1 MRPSLSSRSG
11 TRGTAVN
18 RIASLCAALA
28 FLLAAGLLAA
38 QVTARTNSTESS
50 QKKGK
55 KDRALRWEPPQ
66 VDAPIPSLSATPP
79 CALPDV
85 LKQSGERAN
94 ELADHLENFTAH
106 ERIRYQQTDRGGE
119 FEMSVTANYDY
130 AVDFGGQS
138 GRLSIH
144 ETRQP
149 LPGNNRDEADAI
161 LDKGLPALALIFYP
175 AIQSDYEMRCEGFT
189 HWNDQPAWV
198 VYFRQIKGK
207 APRTMT
213 IRSPTKVY
221 PLALKGRAWIGVD
234 SGQVMHLET
243 NLVEA
248 IPLIDLQVNTVVV
261 DYAPVKF
268 QSQNTEMW
276 LPQFTMAYTDYT
288 KRRMII
294 EHTFSD
300 FQLFSVQTEQK
311 IQKPSE
317 R

>member
-1 MRPSLSSRSG
+1 MRPCQLSSRSSTCG
-11 TRGTAVN
+11 TSRN
-18 RIASLCAALA
+18 RIGSLSATLA

-38 QVTARTNSTESS
+38 HVTAKTIFAESS

-55 KDRALRWEPPQ
+55 KDRALNWEPPL
-66 VDAPIPSLSATPP
+66 VDAPIPALSATPP
-79 CALPDV
+79 CSLPDV
-85 LKQSGERAN
+85 LKQSGERAK
-94 ELADHLENFTAH
+94 ELVDHLENFTAH

-130 AVDFGGQS
+130 GVDFGGQS
-138 GRLSIH
+138 GQFSIH
-144 ETRQP
+144 ETRQS
-149 LPGNNRDEADAI
+149 LPGNNDDEANAI
-161 LDKGLPALALIFYP
+161 LDKGLPVLALIFYP
-175 AIQSDYEMRCEGFT
+175 AIQSDYEMRCEGFAQ
-189 HWNDQPAWV
+189 WNSQPAWV

-207 APRTMT
+207 VPRTMT

-243 NLVEA
+243 SLVEG
-248 IPLIDLQVNTVVV
+248 IPMIDLKVNTVVV

-311 IQKPSE
+311 IQKPQ
-317 R
+317 